1 MSATIKGREIRA
13 RLMAIFMALIST
25 FSTGGYELATL
36 AMIRQQFVLLTIF
49 KLFILIDRSGKTTEE
64 RIATVLITSMSKQM
78 NKWITGATSYVTW
91 MWSYLTS
98 DLNRSIFLQLR
109 PIIILFKPGFSKILE
124 SCPGSHKHTNGY
136 FQQINATAI
145 HPLL

>member
-1 MSATIKGREIRA
+1 
-13 RLMAIFMALIST
+13 MALIST

-78 NKWITGATSYVTW
+78 NK
-91 MWSYLTS
+91 
-98 DLNRSIFLQLR
+98 
-109 PIIILFKPGFSKILE
+109 
-124 SCPGSHKHTNGY
+124 
-136 FQQINATAI
+136 
-145 HPLL
+145 